1 MDLLIEM
8 IRNNNENLQKIHKE
22 IRQKEEELCL
32 INNQIKDIKLHMR
45 KVSMQKLNQ
54 FFRKDKICEY
64 VLLKNILNK
73 YNYYYYDV

>member
-8 IRNNNENLQKIHKE
+8 IRNNNENLQKINKE